1 MDSGPLSFPAL
12 LAGTLSRWRAA
23 VAVAVGVVVLALGLT
38 LVIPPSY
45 RAESSFVTT
54 DASIELPRGLAELAT
69 DPGLSGI
76 ASQLGIGSS
85 RDPSHS
91 PAFYAQLLQSREL
104 LTRLVLSRFPD
115 RRSAEPADSANLVQ
129 QLGIGTSDSLRA
141 IEIAVRRLRNK
152 MRVTTDPRTSFV
164 AVRVSARWPTLA
176 ADVANRA
183 VGLVS
188 EFNKE
193 QRLTRAQARR
203 EFLEGR
209 VAATQDELRAAENAL
224 RGFFETNR
232 TWRDS
237 PALTIEELRLRR
249 QVETVSSLYLSLRQQ
264 YEAARIDEVNTTPVI
279 TVVDRAV
286 PPRRPE
292 WPRRTLVAVTAALL
306 GAVLGLFWAA
316 ARVLLANW
324 AQRNPADAGLLR
336 VAAARMAGEV
346 RGTLPTRRSATGG
359 SPARPR
365 SG

>member
-1 MDSGPLSFPAL
+1 MESGPLTFPAL
-12 LAGTLSRWRAA
+12 VSGSLARWRDALAVSAA
-23 VAVAVGVVVLALGLT
+23 VVLLALGLS
-38 LVIPPSY
+38 LVMPPSY

-54 DASIELPRGLAELAT
+54 DASIGLPRGLAELAT
-69 DPGLSGI
+69 DPGLWGI
-76 ASQLGIGSS
+76 ASQLGVGAS

-115 RRSAEPADSANLVQ
+115 RRTAEPADSANLVQ
-129 QLGIGTSDSLRA
+129 QLGIRTPDSLRA
-141 IEIAVRRLRNK
+141 IEIAVRRLRDK

-209 VAATQDELRAAENAL
+209 VAATQDELRGAENAL
-224 RGFFETNR
+224 RAFFETNR
-232 TWRDS
+232 QWRDS

-249 QVETVSSLYLSLRQQ
+249 QVETVSNLYLSLRQQ

-279 TVVDRAV
+279 TVVDRAI
-286 PPRRPE
+286 PPRRPD
-292 WPRRTLVAVTAALL
+292 WPRRTLTAVTAAVL
-306 GAVLGLFWAA
+306 GAVLGLLSAA
-316 ARVLLANW
+316 ARTLLANVV
-324 AQRNPADAGLLR
+324 QRNPAHPGLR
-336 VAAARMAGEV
+336 PPVAH
-346 RGTLPTRRSATGG
+346 
-359 SPARPR
+359 
-365 SG
+365 